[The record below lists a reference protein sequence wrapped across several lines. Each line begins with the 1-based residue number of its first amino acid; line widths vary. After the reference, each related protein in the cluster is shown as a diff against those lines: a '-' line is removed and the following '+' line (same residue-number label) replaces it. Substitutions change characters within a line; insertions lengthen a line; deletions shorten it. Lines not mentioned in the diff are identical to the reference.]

1 MNLKCL
7 SKLGHQILDL
17 SVSTHRNMSVY
28 GDLFSSN
35 LVIGGNGVVNYVIF
49 VTQNV
54 CNIVLRAEE
63 LVFMIF
69 QFVCYR
75 GRVMLITNDG

>member
-1 MNLKCL
+1 MNLKRL
-7 SKLGHQILDL
+7 SELGHQIFDL

-54 CNIVLRAEE
+54 MQSRVTCRRTGIRGLSIRVL
-63 LVFMIF
+63 
-69 QFVCYR
+69 
-75 GRVMLITNDG
+75 